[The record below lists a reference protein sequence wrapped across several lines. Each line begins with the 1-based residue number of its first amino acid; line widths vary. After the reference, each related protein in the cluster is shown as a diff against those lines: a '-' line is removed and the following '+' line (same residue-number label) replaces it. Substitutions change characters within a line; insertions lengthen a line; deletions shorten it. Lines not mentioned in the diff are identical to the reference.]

1 MEWVWKQRHI
11 LYKNQEHECET
22 HGNVTSQYFLPTICT
37 TRSGMVGHWQDA
49 KFICCKYIYIYMS
62 VCEFQISASQGLFRL
77 FASIFI
83 EWAKLHLPLSHFNLL
98 LQPCYCSLYAIASCT
113 CSCLMNVENLV
124 EELRIRTDAY
134 TIGTFSKWWCK
145 YLFDRLHHNQQIW
158 THRDSLSCFRLSW
171 TEKM

>member
-1 MEWVWKQRHI
+1 MWNSWKCDISI
-11 LYKNQEHECET
+11 LLT
-22 HGNVTSQYFLPTICT
+22 HDLYNTKWHGGTLARRQIHLLQI
-37 TRSGMVGHWQDA
+37 
-49 KFICCKYIYIYMS
+49 YIYIYMS